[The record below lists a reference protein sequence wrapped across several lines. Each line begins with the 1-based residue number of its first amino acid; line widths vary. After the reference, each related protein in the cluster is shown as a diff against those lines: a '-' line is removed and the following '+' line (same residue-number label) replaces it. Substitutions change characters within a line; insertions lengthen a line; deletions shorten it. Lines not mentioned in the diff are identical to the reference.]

1 MTVIIRTVEDSATEY
16 FAYAKSLRVMATYF
30 VYFTDDIWGA
40 VALHNFI
47 QMLQTHFKVPRI
59 EVTLSDKSIHLKN
72 DRLLDLL
79 RNDEQE

>member
-1 MTVIIRTVEDSATEY
+1 MTVIIRTVEDSSTEY
-16 FAYAKSLRVMATYF
+16 FAYAKSMRGTATYF

-79 RNDEQE
+79 RNDEKE

>member
-1 MTVIIRTVEDSATEY
+1 MTVIIRTVDDSSPEY
-16 FAYAKSLRVMATYF
+16 FAYAKSMRGTATYF
-30 VYFTDDIWGA
+30 VYFTDGIWGA

-79 RNDEQE
+79 RNDEKE

>member
-1 MTVIIRTVEDSATEY
+1 MTVIIRSVEDSATEY
-16 FAYAKSLRVMATYF
+16 FAYTKSLRGTATYF

-40 VALHNFI
+40 VALHNFV

-59 EVTLSDKSIHLKN
+59 EVTLSDKTIHLKN

-79 RNDEQE
+79 RNDGQA

>member
-47 QMLQTHFKVPRI
+47 QCCKRI
-59 EVTLSDKSIHLKN
+59 SKFPES
-72 DRLLDLL
+72 RL
-79 RNDEQE
+79 RSAIKAYI